1 MSGVQLTVQLL
12 CVSSRRGK
20 NLCEKT
26 DDFFFLPNFL
36 QNYKSPPSLSVYLP
50 PDATGV
56 SIFSPYGPHAKSDQL
71 LIAVLPKWTSLAP
84 SELWKFFFKQVY
96 SCVLHICL
104 ICRGELREEKSQN
117 THAWMV
123 FPLTSL
129 RGNTTHTHTHTE
141 YKNSTEH
148 LKTKFFIY
156 FVTRSYSFPES
167 SHSDTTVTQDKSIWH
182 VAIKAKTSTES
193 PDY

>member
-1 MSGVQLTVQLL
+1 MFSPQGMFTGRDTADQIWKAFRSALMWAKVKSYLRHSKDRRVRGSANGAATV
-12 CVSSRRGK
+12 CVFPERQKSLWKDWR
-20 NLCEKT
+20 
-26 DDFFFLPNFL
+26 FFFPLPNFL

-84 SELWKFFFKQVY
+84 SELWNLFFFFKQVY
-96 SCVLHICL
+96 SCVPHICL

-129 RGNTTHTHTHTE
+129 RGNTRDTHTHR
-141 YKNSTEH
+141 
-148 LKTKFFIY
+148 
-156 FVTRSYSFPES
+156 V
-167 SHSDTTVTQDKSIWH
+167 
-182 VAIKAKTSTES
+182 
-193 PDY
+193 